1 MVEIVMIIN
10 ADIKAVEKEMAEV
23 VSQKLFR
30 ELENVILLKTVDR
43 LWSRWSGPRSRSGYF
58 LRISNVKYVVV
69 RQQKPIQ

>member
-1 MVEIVMIIN
+1 MRFLFVAVNWAEVVTVVIVVVVVMVEIVMIIN

-43 LWSRWSGPRSRSGYF
+43 L
-58 LRISNVKYVVV
+58 
-69 RQQKPIQ
+69 